1 MAKTLAINTLSQAV
15 KGSFSRI
22 QFTPDLLPAD
32 VIGTMNMIARMHKR
46 HQLDGTVIE
55 LAASGYAVY
64 QMAKKKVPGLIGF
77 KPERS
82 KEARAAGIVPIVEAG
97 NVYLPI
103 SSPWLDNFVS
113 EFSLFPASKN
123 DDQVDALTMAV
134 NYSLQRV
141 APQITEVTWGRGDR
155 PLEGVRH
162 LDIW

>member
-1 MAKTLAINTLSQAV
+1 
-15 KGSFSRI
+15 
-22 QFTPDLLPAD
+22 
-32 VIGTMNMIARMHKR
+32 MNMIARMHKR

-82 KEARAAGIVPIVEAG
+82 KQARAAGIVPVVEAG